1 MRKWNVMLLA
11 LLFAAVP
18 AAGMAQDLPQLFT
31 QVYESIGEGLAQGAQ
46 AAQDELTLSLETGDV
61 RLEEGKT
68 VQLMVRAG
76 NPLPREAAV
85 RFSLALPAHVTAD
98 GETTWEAVLPPAQ
111 VDAET
116 GDTVPSETVI
126 VREIALQPGGERMPA
141 EICCEMAMGT
151 RFYRAIASVQLCVPQ
166 VSVKAHADGTENSRL
181 NPGDAFAYRLAFEN
195 TGDAPKTLDVELTL
209 PESAQ
214 LSGDLPE
221 SFAQEGEKVAGSV
234 HVPAAQNETAAN
246 MEFVFPAVI
255 AGDALEGDADAQRL
269 IAPVICV
276 DGENIA
282 APRVQV
288 CGPKISARLL
298 AENETL
304 ETGEETTLSVVVVN
318 SGLAGADVQLSCVL
332 PEGLTLADEEPDEEE
347 NKRVVP
353 AAQGDDQLPGA
364 GEAIPVEDAPAEP
377 VMRKDSR
384 MLVFDVHMDAAKQTS
399 QGIIAQTQVIEI
411 PVRATI
417 AQGRMTEQMLGAALA
432 WSVDHAQASLG
443 EAVALSV
450 RPQTVLGLT
459 KADWNGVFWAGVL
472 LLVTM
477 VCLYAAVKKEKS
489 EEDCCFE

>member
-1 MRKWNVMLLA
+1 MRKWNAMLLA
-11 LLFAAVP
+11 LLFAAAP

-31 QVYESIGEGLAQGAQ
+31 EVYESIGEGLAQGAQ
-46 AAQDELTLSLETGDV
+46 AAHSELTLSLETGDV

-68 VQLMVRAG
+68 VQLTVKAG
-76 NPLPREAAV
+76 NPLPCEAAV
-85 RFSLALPAHVTAD
+85 RFSLALPAHVTVD
-98 GETTWEAVLPPAQ
+98 GETAWEAVLPAAQ
-111 VDAET
+111 INAET
-116 GDTVPSETVI
+116 GETVPSETVI

-151 RFYRAIASVQLCVPQ
+151 RFYRAITPVQLCVPQ
-166 VSVKAHADGTENSRL
+166 VSVKAHADGTENGRL

-195 TGDAPKTLDVELTL
+195 AGDAPKAMDVELTL
-209 PESAQ
+209 PETAQ

-221 SFAQEGEKVAGSV
+221 GFAQEGEKIAGSV
-234 HVPAAQNETAAN
+234 HVPAAQGETAAS

-269 IAPVICV
+269 IAPVIRV
-276 DGENIA
+276 DGETVA

-298 AENETL
+298 AEKESL

-332 PEGLTLADEEPDEEE
+332 PEGLTLADDEQDED
-347 NKRVVP
+347 KRVVP
-353 AAQGDDQLPGA
+353 DVQGDDQLPGA
-364 GEAIPVEDAPAEP
+364 GEAIPVEDVPAEP

-384 MLVFDVHMDAAKQTS
+384 TLVFDVHMDAARQTS
-399 QGIIAQTQVIEI
+399 QGIVAQTQVIEI
-411 PVRATI
+411 PVHATI

-432 WSVDHAQASLG
+432 WSVDHAQVSLG

-489 EEDCCFE
+489 EEDYCFE

>member
-98 GETTWEAVLPPAQ
+98 GETAWEAVLPPAQ
-111 VDAET
+111 MDAET
-116 GDTVPSETVI
+116 GENVPSETVI

-195 TGDAPKTLDVELTL
+195 AGDAPKTLDVELTL

-221 SFAQEGEKVAGSV
+221 GFAQEGEKVAGSV
-234 HVPAAQNETAAN
+234 HVPAAQGETAAN

-269 IAPVICV
+269 IAPVIRV

-298 AENETL
+298 AEKETL

-332 PEGLTLADEEPDEEE
+332 PEGLQLVDDEQDED
-347 NKRVVP
+347 KHVVP

-364 GEAIPVEDAPAEP
+364 GEAIPVEDVPAEP
-377 VMRKDSR
+377 VMQKDSR
-384 MLVFDVHMDAAKQTS
+384 TLVFDVHMDAAKQTS

-450 RPQTVLGLT
+450 RPQTVFGLT

-477 VCLYAAVKKEKS
+477 VCLYAAVKKDKS